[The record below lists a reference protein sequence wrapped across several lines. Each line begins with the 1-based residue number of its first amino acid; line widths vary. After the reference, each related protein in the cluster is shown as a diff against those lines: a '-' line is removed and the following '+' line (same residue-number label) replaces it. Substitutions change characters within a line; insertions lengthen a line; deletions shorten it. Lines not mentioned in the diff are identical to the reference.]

1 MKDRLKSEIEHGKY
15 LLAHGAGKIW
25 NWETPAGKL
34 RWARRVEML
43 ASHLRPGQKV
53 LEIGCGMGY
62 FTCSLASSGAEITAI
77 DISPDLLEVAR
88 RDCPAENVS
97 FEVQNAYAMTYADKS
112 FDSVVGSSVLH
123 HLEIDAALN
132 EVHRVLKAGGSIY
145 FTEPNMMNPQIAVQK
160 NVPAI
165 KKRLGDSPNET
176 AFFRWLL
183 QRRLERAGFR
193 HVQIQPFDFLHPRL
207 SPAWI
212 PRFQAFANLLEHVP
226 LISEIAGS
234 LYIRA
239 VK

>member
-34 RWARRVEML
+34 RWARRVKML
-43 ASHLRPGQKV
+43 ASHLQPDQKV
-53 LEIGCGMGY
+53 LEIGCGIGY
-62 FTCSLASSGAEITAI
+62 FTRSLASSGAEITAI

-132 EVHRVLKAGGSIY
+132 EVHRVLMPGGSIY